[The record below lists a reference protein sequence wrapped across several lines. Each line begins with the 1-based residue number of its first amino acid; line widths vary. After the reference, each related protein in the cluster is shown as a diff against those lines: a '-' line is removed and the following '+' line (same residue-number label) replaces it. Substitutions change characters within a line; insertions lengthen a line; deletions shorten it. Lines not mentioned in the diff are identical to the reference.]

1 MDHLYHGQLLVIT
14 RGYTQHQ
21 SKIGNIDSI
30 YKIWVCL
37 KMGEHSSNLKLI
49 SLSAFSYKQN
59 CYTLGDSTKKMFVYG
74 CIHFPCESWYIYIYI
89 QKYTYTYFN
98 FKYII
103 IWCIHHDVYIYI
115 YIYVWRHVFQS
126 EIQHPY
132 DIHFLGSGVPCPV
145 LAGAWRPAKRPG
157 TWPDLKT
164 RWNFSSWWQVTSELF
179 FIGFFLKS
187 QRNRSHSDITWW
199 LIPLSKWVITPVI
212 NGISRVNP
220 LKKLVQCGPPSCVC
234 WFRFAP
240 VTSSLFA
247 YHKP

>member
-1 MDHLYHGQLLVIT
+1 
-14 RGYTQHQ
+14 
-21 SKIGNIDSI
+21 
-30 YKIWVCL
+30 
-37 KMGEHSSNLKLI
+37 MGEHSSNLKLI
-49 SLSAFSYKQN
+49 SLSTFSYKQN

-74 CIHFPCESWYIYIYI
+74 CIHFPCESWYIYI

-115 YIYVWRHVFQS
+115 CMKTCFPVWNSASIWYTFFGQRGPLPRACWRMAPRKAPWHLARPQDSLKLFFLVAGHV
-126 EIQHPY
+126 
-132 DIHFLGSGVPCPV
+132 
-145 LAGAWRPAKRPG
+145 G
-157 TWPDLKT
+157 TF
-164 RWNFSSWWQVTSELF
+164 FSSG
-179 FIGFFLKS
+179 IFLKS

-212 NGISRVNP
+212 NGISRLIHSKNWYNVA
-220 LKKLVQCGPPSCVC
+220 PPSCVC

>member
-1 MDHLYHGQLLVIT
+1 
-14 RGYTQHQ
+14 
-21 SKIGNIDSI
+21 
-30 YKIWVCL
+30 
-37 KMGEHSSNLKLI
+37 MGEHSSNLKLI

-74 CIHFPCESWYIYIYI
+74 CIHFPCESWYIYIYR
-89 QKYTYTYFN
+89 N
-98 FKYII
+98 
-103 IWCIHHDVYIYI
+103 IHIHTLTLNILLYDVYIMMFIFIYI

-179 FIGFFLKS
+179 FHRGFFWNPKEIVAIVILLGGS
-187 QRNRSHSDITWW
+187 SHLASG
-199 LIPLSKWVITPVI
+199 L
-212 NGISRVNP
+212 
-220 LKKLVQCGPPSCVC
+220 
-234 WFRFAP
+234 
-240 VTSSLFA
+240 
-247 YHKP
+247 